1 VAKAKVHVLAC
12 QMRRH
17 SREQL
22 TMVLVELTDK
32 RNSLKKQSR
41 EFKRIQEL
49 EELSNKSIL
58 SDYDDDDESQLLL
71 GEFLLKLTTY

>member
-1 VAKAKVHVLAC
+1 VAKARVHVLAC

-22 TMVLVELTDK
+22 TTVLVVLTDK
-32 RNSLKKQSR
+32 RNLLKKQLR

-58 SDYDDDDESQLLL
+58 SDYDDESQLLL